1 MEEGRGPIK
10 MYIYNYVEIMEH
22 NCNLKLI
29 VYGLPNSTS
38 FDIILKQTSLLE
50 QKRKKK
56 CMGWFYL
63 FIEDFE

>member
-1 MEEGRGPIK
+1 
-10 MYIYNYVEIMEH
+10 MEH

-50 QKRKKK
+50 QQRKKK
-56 CMGWFYL
+56 NVWAGFVYL
-63 FIEDFE
+63 